1 MSIHVV
7 LQFYFFGNSD
17 VGEEGALFLL
27 PPRPNH
33 CPTFDIYSVSKG
45 LSDRVKFRIWLK
57 QQIVDSA
64 FISRSISIKAWGIPR
79 GKREHIHGYFCHVL
93 AGTPWPYSPRM
104 IKQYPRKD
112 TQGHPGDLG
121 TSGREQ
127 GQWVGWG
134 DSLGALK
141 GSSKSFSRLH
151 SGANRAR
158 CEHGRVGSQAAGWG
172 SFKHGQRGLPAA
184 ALGLRLTVAHL
195 AL

>member
-1 MSIHVV
+1 MLEKRMPS
-7 LQFYFFGNSD
+7 
-17 VGEEGALFLL
+17 FLL
-27 PPRPNH
+27 PPRSNH
-33 CPTFDIYSVSKG
+33 CPTFDIYSISAG
-45 LSDRVKFRIWLK
+45 LSDGVKCRIWLK
-57 QQIVDSA
+57 QQTVDSA

-79 GKREHIHGYFCHVL
+79 GEKRTHTWIFLPCSGWD
-93 AGTPWPYSPRM
+93 PWPYSPRM

-134 DSLGALK
+134 ERLGALK

-151 SGANRAR
+151 SGANRAS

-172 SFKHGQRGLPAA
+172 SFKRGQRGLPAA